1 MSTPYNLN
9 MSLWHTACSALSVP
23 GLLWAR
29 ERLPAE
35 WPVGMAVRQG
45 HPGFL
50 ALLQPHSGFPLC
62 SSGLTC
68 SWALLRPQGGVLL
81 PSPRALQP
89 TQVT

>member
-50 ALLQPHSGFPLC
+50 ALLLPHSGFL
-62 SSGLTC
+62 
-68 SWALLRPQGGVLL
+68 A
-81 PSPRALQP
+81 ALQ
-89 TQVT
+89 V